1 MELPFDDTTYF
12 KEILLSLHDKW
23 TGVTDIKTNHN
34 LAKTYLELNHVKGKL
49 ERYSLT
55 AQLCIDYQKVMAT
68 IKTLIKPDKLGPW
81 TLHLEAL
88 N

>member
-23 TGVTDIKTNHN
+23 TVVTDIKTNHN

-49 ERYSLT
+49 
-55 AQLCIDYQKVMAT
+55 
-68 IKTLIKPDKLGPW
+68 
-81 TLHLEAL
+81 
-88 N
+88 